1 MNAMKYILSIFTI
14 LLVASP
20 VLGQLQSDT
29 EISAKAAYIQGL
41 EAFESEEY
49 ERARELLLQARRD
62 LPEAPGVNYALA
74 DAYFELSDLPNAA
87 LYGKQAV
94 EAEPENKWYRLKLAE
109 IYRSAGRNTATLE
122 ELNTLLDYHPDDVDV
137 KVMLANTYQSY
148 GEFVK
153 SNQVLNDILRQR
165 GNDPQI
171 LMLKFRN
178 FESMMLPDSAI
189 AQLEKIRNIDSDNLE
204 MLNLLGSYYARDN
217 QLSEAKDVLQEALD
231 RNPREPEALIKLAG
245 IYLDEQK
252 WDSAGVRL
260 SKFISDPL
268 IGAEAKMNI
277 ARFMYGKTRDSGN
290 APELMQQ
297 TERVMDSLTETEAD
311 FGPAFTLAGEFYAQS
326 AQPEKALEKLE
337 RANELLPQDE
347 IAWRQRLQLLMS
359 LEQYEK
365 ATEVGET
372 AAQEVPEDAFI
383 QFFVGSA
390 YMMMD
395 ENPKAEEWLENA
407 SRAPARRPFKSI
419 IYGTLGD
426 VRANLEKDES
436 SDEAYELALRY
447 DPENDNA
454 MNNYAY
460 NLSVRGENLD
470 RAEELAIKAMEVA
483 PENAAYLDTVGWIYF
498 KKGEYEKAR
507 RFIQASIDTGEASA
521 EVLEHLG
528 DVHEQLGNM
537 EEARDWWRQALEKD
551 DSRTYLQDKL
561 NGSK

>member
-20 VLGQLQSDT
+20 VLGQHQSDT

-217 QLSEAKDVLQEALD
+217 QLSKAKDVLQEALD

-326 AQPEKALEKLE
+326 AQTEKALEKLE

-365 ATEVGET
+365 VTEVGET

-390 YMMMD
+390 YMMMG
-395 ENPKAEEWLENA
+395 ENSKAEEWLENA
-407 SRAPARRPFKSI
+407 SCAPARRPFKSI

-460 NLSVRGENLD
+460 NLSVRGENL
-470 RAEELAIKAMEVA
+470 EVA